1 MIDLV
6 EFEINY
12 DLALRMVV
20 MIAVLWGVAGYLIYN
35 DYKDR
40 KGDDDE

>member
-1 MIDLV
+1 MLWIDT
-6 EFEINY
+6 
-12 DLALRMVV
+12 DLALRLGV
-20 MIAVLWGVAGYLIYN
+20 MLAVLWGVAGYLVYK

>member
-12 DLALRMVV
+12 DLALRLVV
-20 MIAVLWGVAGYLIYN
+20 MLAVLWGVAGYLIYK

>member
-6 EFEINY
+6 EFDINY

>member
-1 MIDLV
+1 MADMVWISG
-6 EFEINY
+6 
-12 DLALRMVV
+12 DLALRLVV
-20 MIAVLWGVAGYLIYN
+20 MLAVLWGVAGYLIYN